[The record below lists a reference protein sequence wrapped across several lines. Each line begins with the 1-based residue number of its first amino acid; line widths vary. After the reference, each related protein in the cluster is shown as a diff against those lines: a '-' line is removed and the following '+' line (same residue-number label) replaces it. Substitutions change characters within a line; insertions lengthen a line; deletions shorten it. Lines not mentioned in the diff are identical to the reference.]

1 VSAPH
6 PVFIGGTGRSGTTV
20 LGELLGEHSQY
31 YDLETELVFHAA
43 EGGLPDLISGR
54 VSVDRFIEKLRTQWW
69 YTLRP
74 ETAKIRERGLH
85 RIIPEERFEAALT
98 ALPEAVAEDRVR
110 GAREFLYRLVQPLAE
125 EQNKP
130 YWIETTPYNPFYG
143 HALLELC
150 PEMKLIHTVRDG
162 RDVASSVAAIYFGP
176 DEPIEALR
184 YWDTRM
190 RLADAGCR
198 GLSDDHLMVVTFE
211 DLFNGAREETYAR
224 ILEFVGIEDEPR
236 MRAYFESK
244 MSPEAAHIGR
254 WRNLRFRERAD
265 LDFVYQGV
273 LLRMHRDRLGCAPA
287 LDPEWDLD
295 PEMVS
300 DTVAGPVPDAMRYR
314 VHMVYSAPRSEQE
327 AVSPLMTQEEAQ
339 AELRAIRRLRDDGA
353 EIVRAWAFIPPDA
366 IVGAHI
372 SEDRV
377 IG

>member
-20 LGELLGEHSQY
+20 LGELLGEHSEY
-31 YDLETELVFHAA
+31 FDLPTELVFHAA
-43 EGGLPDLISGR
+43 EGGLPDLISGH
-54 VSVDRFIEKLRTQWW
+54 VSTERFIEKLRTQWW

-74 ETAKIRERGLH
+74 EGAQFPERGLH
-85 RIIPEERFEAALT
+85 RIVPEDRLEAALT
-98 ALPEAVAEDRVR
+98 ALPEAVENDPLGA
-110 GAREFLYRLVQPLAE
+110 AREFLFTLAQPVAE
-125 EQNKP
+125 EHDKP
-130 YWIETTPYNPFYG
+130 YWIDTTPYNPFYG

-150 PEMKLIHTVRDG
+150 PEMKLIHIVRDG
-162 RDVASSVAAIYFGP
+162 RDVASSVSSIYFGP

-184 YWDTRM
+184 WWDSRI
-190 RLADAGCR
+190 RLADAGTR

-254 WRNLRFRERAD
+254 WRNLRFRERTD
-265 LDFVYQGV
+265 LDSVYQGV
-273 LLRMHRDRLGCAPA
+273 LLRMQRDRLACAPQ

-295 PEMVS
+295 AKMVS

-314 VHMVYSAPRSEQE
+314 LHVVYSAPRSEQE
-327 AVSPLMTQEEAQ
+327 AVSPFMTQEEAQ
-339 AELRAIRRLRDDGA
+339 AELRAIRRLRDNGA
-353 EIVRAWAFIPPDA
+353 EIVRAWAFIPTGA